1 MSLPPDFGRL
11 IMEASD
17 QNVIEAPPAGASAAP
32 ATMGSGRRLWDLV
45 LAILVVVLIA
55 IAVRAAW
62 AATHDLQWPFD
73 RDLFRDAASAQSML
87 DGQFPADPYYK
98 GEQNW
103 YNPLGPGII
112 AFISRV
118 TKVAPAELYAGY
130 GAWIAIAIPLAI
142 LTLALALFG
151 RWGGLMALFAFL
163 FLGPNDVPSW
173 AAPSYSPWLFAN
185 LISLVPFAATLTV
198 AYWAR
203 AQLKG
208 GTWLWIACGLLLG
221 LTFLA
226 HTASAVTAGCILLV
240 LARRREDFVGSLGRC
255 AMILIGALIVS
266 LPFLISI
273 AGHYHLNIQNSAPL
287 DCVLFETDVQNVREL
302 LSGSLTL
309 GNVAAL
315 VGFVLLFVHRPP
327 PGVRAIFVTWIVVAA
342 SMLGLGYA
350 RQIWPDARV
359 PALVPSFHWL
369 FQLRLAAALL
379 AGCAL
384 WAAAEAISALLARRI
399 RVPVAV
405 SAAAIMA
412 ALLFFFYSK
421 FANRYDF
428 TAAREVASQY
438 AAVPGF
444 AETFAWLRREL
455 PGNTV
460 ILASP
465 LDGLLLLGPS
475 GKKALF
481 LAPEFSNPYVP
492 YAPRSEAAERLFET
506 LIAHQTEPFLQTAA
520 RHDISHILL
529 SSSSPQFIQACMSA
543 PFVKPLFTS
552 GVYVVLKIEPPAAPP
567 E

>member
-1 MSLPPDFGRL
+1 MNPR
-11 IMEASD
+11 
-17 QNVIEAPPAGASAAP
+17 
-32 ATMGSGRRLWDLV
+32 SGRRLWDIV

-55 IAVRAAW
+55 IAVRAGW

-73 RDLFRDAASAQSML
+73 RDLYRDAAAAQSML

-103 YNPLGPGII
+103 YNPLGPALI
-112 AFISRV
+112 ALISRV
-118 TKVAPAELYAGY
+118 SKVPPAELYARC
-130 GAWIAIAIPLAI
+130 GAWIGIAIPLAI

-198 AYWAR
+198 GYW

-226 HTASAVTAGCILLV
+226 HTASAVTAGCIVLV
-240 LARRREDFVGSLGRC
+240 LARRRENFVGSLGRF

-302 LSGSLTL
+302 LWSSLTL

-315 VGFVLLFVHRPP
+315 AGFALLFVHRPP
-327 PGVRAIFVTWIVVAA
+327 PGVRTIFVIWIVVAGG
-342 SMLGLGYA
+342 MLGLGYA
-350 RQIWPDARV
+350 RQIWPNAHL

-399 RVPVAV
+399 RLPIAVP
-405 SAAAIMA
+405 AAAIMA

-428 TAAREVASQY
+428 TEAREVASQY
-438 AAVPGF
+438 GALPGF
-444 AETFAWLRREL
+444 AETIAWLRREL
-455 PGNTV
+455 PGDTV

-465 LDGLLLLGPS
+465 LDSLVLLGSS

-481 LAPEFSNPYVP
+481 LDPEFSNPYVP
-492 YAPRSEAAERLFET
+492 YAPRSEAAQILFEK
-506 LIAHQTEPFLQTAA
+506 LIAHESEPFLQTAA
-520 RHDISHILL
+520 RYDVSHVLL
-529 SSSSPQFIQACMSA
+529 SSPSPEFIQACMTA
-543 PFVKPLFTS
+543 PFVKPLFVS
-552 GVYVVLKIEPPAAPP
+552 GVYVVLKIEPAAAPAQ
-567 E
+567 

>member
-1 MSLPPDFGRL
+1 
-11 IMEASD
+11 METSD
-17 QNVIEAPPAGASAAP
+17 QNVVGTPPPAAASVAP
-32 ATMGSGRRLWDLV
+32 LTRRSARRLWDIV

-55 IAVRAAW
+55 IAVRAGW

-73 RDLFRDAASAQSML
+73 RDLYRDAASAQSIL

-112 AFISRV
+112 ALISRV
-118 TKVAPAELYAGY
+118 SKVPPAELYARC
-130 GAWIAIAIPLAI
+130 GAWIGIAIPLAV

-173 AAPSYSPWLFAN
+173 AAPSYSPWLLAN
-185 LISLVPFAATLTV
+185 LISLVPFAVTVTV

-203 AQLKG
+203 LKN

-226 HTASAVTAGCILLV
+226 HTASAVTAGCIVLV
-240 LARRREDFVGSLGRC
+240 LACKRENFVGSLGRC
-255 AMILIGALIVS
+255 AMILVAALIVS
-266 LPFLISI
+266 LPLLISI
-273 AGHYHLNIQNSAPL
+273 AGHYHLHIQNSAPL
-287 DCVLFETDVQNVREL
+287 NYVFVETDVHNVREL
-302 LSGSLTL
+302 LWSSLTF

-315 VGFVLLFVHRPP
+315 AGFALLFVHRPP
-327 PGVRAIFVTWIVVAA
+327 PGVRGIFVTWIVVAG
-342 SMLGLGYA
+342 SMLGLGFA
-350 RQIWPDARV
+350 RQIWPDAHL

-399 RVPVAV
+399 RLPIAVP
-405 SAAAIMA
+405 AAAIMA
-412 ALLFFFYSK
+412 ALFFFFYSK

-438 AAVPGF
+438 GALPGF
-444 AETFAWLRREL
+444 AETIAWLRREL
-455 PGNTV
+455 PRDTV

-465 LDGLLLLGPS
+465 LDSLVLLGPS

-492 YAPRSEAAERLFET
+492 YAPRFEAAQTLFET
-506 LIAHQTEPFLQTAA
+506 LIAHQSEPFLQTAA
-520 RHDISHILL
+520 RYDVSHVLL
-529 SSSSPQFIQACMSA
+529 SSPSPEFIQACMTA
-543 PFVKPLFTS
+543 PFVKPLFAS
-552 GVYVVLKIEPPAAPP
+552 GVYVVLKIEPAAAPAQ
-567 E
+567 

>member
-1 MSLPPDFGRL
+1 MTDRYLLGEHDR
-11 IMEASD
+11 
-17 QNVIEAPPAGASAAP
+17 NVVETPPPAAAP
-32 ATMGSGRRLWDLV
+32 VAPVTQRSRRGLWDIV
-45 LAILVVVLIA
+45 FAILVVVLLA
-55 IAVRAAW
+55 IAVRAGW
-62 AATHDLQWPFD
+62 AATHDLEWPFD
-73 RDLFRDAASAQSML
+73 RDLYRDAASAQSML
-87 DGQFPADPYYK
+87 DGQFPADPYYR

-112 AFISRV
+112 ALISRV
-118 TKVAPAELYAGY
+118 SKVPPLELYARY
-130 GAWIAIAIPLAI
+130 GAWIGIAIPLAI

-198 AYWAR
+198 AYG

-226 HTASAVTAGCILLV
+226 HTASAVTAGCIVLV
-240 LARRREDFVGSLGRC
+240 LARRRENFVGSLGRF

-302 LSGSLTL
+302 LWSSLTL

-315 VGFVLLFVHRPP
+315 AGFALLFIHRPP
-327 PGVRAIFVTWIVVAA
+327 RGVRAIFVTWIGVAG

-350 RQIWPDARV
+350 RQIWPHAHL

-384 WAAAEAISALLARRI
+384 WAAAEMISALLARRI
-399 RVPVAV
+399 RLPIAVP
-405 SAAAIMA
+405 AAAIMA
-412 ALLFFFYSK
+412 ALLFFFSSK

-428 TAAREVASQY
+428 TEAREVALQFG
-438 AAVPGF
+438 AVPGF
-444 AETFAWLRREL
+444 AETIAWLRREL
-455 PGNTV
+455 PRDTV

-465 LDGLLLLGPS
+465 LDSLLLLGPS

-481 LAPEFSNPYVP
+481 LPPEFSNPYVP
-492 YAPRSEAAERLFET
+492 YAPRSEAAQTLFET
-506 LIAHQTEPFLQTAA
+506 LIAHQSEPFLRTAA
-520 RHDISHILL
+520 RHDVSHVLL
-529 SSSSPQFIQACMSA
+529 SSPSPEFIHGCMSA
-543 PFVKPLFTS
+543 PFVKPLFAS
-552 GVYVVLKIEPPAAPP
+552 GVYVVLKIEPAAAR
-567 E
+567 